1 MNTSIFFN
9 SSYIATRKD
18 AIKHDNASFIE
29 SSGLSFKEYMTQSLQ
44 NEEREI
50 YSWIRPEQQEAFE
63 KLSSSDKNKVMLALI
78 ELL

>member
-1 MNTSIFFN
+1 MNASSFFN
-9 SSYIATRKD
+9 PSYIATRKD
-18 AIKHDNASFIE
+18 AIKHDNALFIE